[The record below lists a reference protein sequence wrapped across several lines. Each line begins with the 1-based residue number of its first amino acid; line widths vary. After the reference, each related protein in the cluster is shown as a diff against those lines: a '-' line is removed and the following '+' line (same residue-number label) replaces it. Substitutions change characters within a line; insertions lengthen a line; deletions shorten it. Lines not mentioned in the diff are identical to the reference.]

1 MRIHANT
8 SRPTHIIYYI
18 LFCPIPTRYCNI
30 LQAHR
35 IMLSPSRH
43 DWRLAVGCLSWQS
56 GYLARSARSASS
68 GRIRHC
74 SPGRNPSPVVSS
86 ASQSMP
92 ICRNVPRTVKS
103 ALPAMWTWLYAIGEV
118 AKWILQWPLEACPV
132 RTCNLA
138 DSCPCSAGAQEF
150 PQSYSWP

>member
-1 MRIHANT
+1 MRIHQDQLT
-8 SRPTHIIYYI
+8 SSTI
-18 LFCPIPTRYCNI
+18 LYCPIPTRYCNI
-30 LQAHR
+30 LQAPR
-35 IMLSPSRH
+35 IMLSTSRH
-43 DWRLAVGCLSWQS
+43 DRRLAVACLSWQS

-74 SPGRNPSPVVSS
+74 SPGQNGPRKTPSPDVSS

-132 RTCNLA
+132 RTCNLTEL
-138 DSCPCSAGAQEF
+138 SLLSRGAGTSTL
-150 PQSYSWP
+150 PHY

>member
-18 LFCPIPTRYCNI
+18 LYCPIPTRYCNI

-103 ALPAMWTWLYAIGEV
+103 ALPAMWTLLGMALRNRRGCQV
-118 AKWILQWPLEACPV
+118 DL
-132 RTCNLA
+132 
-138 DSCPCSAGAQEF
+138 AGAARGLPSENL
-150 PQSYSWP
+150 QSYR